1 MMGLTVIQSDK
12 GFTLIEAL
20 VALVILAIVLLGL
33 LAGLIVTLQY
43 NLLNFMRE
51 EAGSVAQEC
60 IENIRSMPFTDIQVV
75 NIDCNNTTTVTVS
88 TPCLNTGG
96 VNIVNR
102 QVRNASVSYR
112 VGWSVT
118 NRTNIKEINVE
129 VCWNYQGRNYTYS
142 VKTFVGR

>member
-1 MMGLTVIQSDK
+1 MGLTVIQSDK

-75 NIDCNNTTTVTVS
+75 NIDCNDTTTIPVS

-118 NRTNIKEINVE
+118 DRTNIKEIDVE

>member
-1 MMGLTVIQSDK
+1 MGLTVIQSDK

-75 NIDCNNTTTVTVS
+75 NIDCNDTTTVPVS

-118 NRTNIKEINVE
+118 DRTNIKEIDVE

>member
-1 MMGLTVIQSDK
+1 MGLTVIRSDK

-60 IENIRSMPFTDIQVV
+60 IENIRSIPFTDIPEV
-75 NIDCNNTTTVTVS
+75 NIGCNDTTTVPVS

-102 QVRNASVSYR
+102 QVRNTSVSYR

-118 NRTNIKEINVE
+118 DRTNIKEINVE
-129 VCWNYQGRNYTYS
+129 VCWIYQGRNYTYS